1 MSACLSV
8 CPSVSQSGPDR
19 TVCLSVCLDLYL
31 CQCFLLSVIRA
42 AFIAAMPP
50 LYPDGQAVHPVCQTA
65 IQIGVAR
72 QDPNWR
78 CPPSCQHCWHMGR
91 PRIIPTTPMPMP
103 NGPPPM
109 AKRQLA
115 AVATGSDASGPSNW
129 RDINEW
135 AKRQRKLVYCA
146 RMQAACDKR
155 ASRQRELTTE
165 DGRTARRERLAA
177 RKARRA
183 RRRPVPG
190 CPGFVF
196 LNSDDDPRTSSSS
209 ATETDGDPPASST
222 MPSGSS
228 ATVTDDHPPT
238 SSTAPCWICNDPA
251 P

>member
-1 MSACLSV
+1 MSQAGSLRRS
-8 CPSVSQSGPDR
+8 
-19 TVCLSVCLDLYL
+19 
-31 CQCFLLSVIRA
+31 
-42 AFIAAMPP
+42 AM
-50 LYPDGQAVHPVCQTA
+50 QAGSSSAHHGASESELV
-65 IQIGVAR
+65 R
-72 QDPNWR
+72 L
-78 CPPSCQHCWHMGR
+78 
-91 PRIIPTTPMPMP
+91 P

-115 AVATGSDASGPSNW
+115 AVAAGSDASGPSSW

-165 DGRTARRERLAA
+165 EGRTARRERLAA

-228 ATVTDDHPPT
+228 ATVTEHR
-238 SSTAPCWICNDPA
+238 PCWIWNDVD
-251 P
+251 

>member
-1 MSACLSV
+1 MFLFSWIKLFVGASAHLGWTV
-8 CPSVSQSGPDR
+8 PDLVRLGP
-19 TVCLSVCLDLYL
+19 
-31 CQCFLLSVIRA
+31 
-42 AFIAAMPP
+42 
-50 LYPDGQAVHPVCQTA
+50 
-65 IQIGVAR
+65 VA
-72 QDPNWR
+72 
-78 CPPSCQHCWHMGR
+78 
-91 PRIIPTTPMPMP
+91 
-103 NGPPPM
+103 PPM

-115 AVATGSDASGPSNW
+115 ALAAGSDASGPSSW

-135 AKRQRKLVYCA
+135 AKRQRKFVYCA

-165 DGRTARRERLAA
+165 EGRTAKRERLAA

-190 CPGFVF
+190 CPGAVF

-238 SSTAPCWICNDPA
+238 SSTAPCWIWNDPA

>member
-1 MSACLSV
+1 MQEGSSSAQHGASESELV
-8 CPSVSQSGPDR
+8 RLGP
-19 TVCLSVCLDLYL
+19 
-31 CQCFLLSVIRA
+31 
-42 AFIAAMPP
+42 
-50 LYPDGQAVHPVCQTA
+50 
-65 IQIGVAR
+65 VA
-72 QDPNWR
+72 
-78 CPPSCQHCWHMGR
+78 
-91 PRIIPTTPMPMP
+91 
-103 NGPPPM
+103 PPM
-109 AKRQLA
+109 AKLQLA
-115 AVATGSDASGPSNW
+115 ALAAGSDASGPSSW

-146 RMQAACDKR
+146 RMQAACEKR

-238 SSTAPCWICNDPA
+238 SSTAPCWIWNDVD
-251 P
+251 

>member
-190 CPGFVF
+190 CPGVVF

-228 ATVTDDHPPT
+228 ATVTENR
-238 SSTAPCWICNDPA
+238 PCWIWNDVD
-251 P
+251 

>member
-31 CQCFLLSVIRA
+31 CQCFLLSV
-42 AFIAAMPP
+42 FFVAMPP

-78 CPPSCQHCWHMGR
+78 CPPSCQHCQHFR
-91 PRIIPTTPMPMP
+91 TIPVP

-129 RDINEW
+129 RDIPEW
-135 AKRQRKLVYCA
+135 AKRQCLLRA
-146 RMQAACDKR
+146 HASRMQAACDKI

-190 CPGFVF
+190 CPGVVF

-222 MPSGSS
+222 MPSSSS
-228 ATVTDDHPPT
+228 ATVTDSHPPT
-238 SSTAPCWICNDPA
+238 SSTAPCWIWNDVD
-251 P
+251 

>member
-1 MSACLSV
+1 MQAGSSSAHHGASESELV
-8 CPSVSQSGPDR
+8 R
-19 TVCLSVCLDLYL
+19 L
-31 CQCFLLSVIRA
+31 
-42 AFIAAMPP
+42 
-50 LYPDGQAVHPVCQTA
+50 
-65 IQIGVAR
+65 
-72 QDPNWR
+72 
-78 CPPSCQHCWHMGR
+78 
-91 PRIIPTTPMPMP
+91 P

-115 AVATGSDASGPSNW
+115 AVAAGSDASGPSSW

-228 ATVTDDHPPT
+228 ATVTEHR
-238 SSTAPCWICNDPA
+238 PCWIWNDVD
-251 P
+251 

>member
-19 TVCLSVCLDLYL
+19 PVCLSVCLDLYL
-31 CQCFLLSVIRA
+31 CQCFLLSV
-42 AFIAAMPP
+42 FFVAMPP

-146 RMQAACDKR
+146 RACKPHATREPAAS
-155 ASRQRELTTE
+155 AS
-165 DGRTARRERLAA
+165 
-177 RKARRA
+177 
-183 RRRPVPG
+183 
-190 CPGFVF
+190 
-196 LNSDDDPRTSSSS
+196 
-209 ATETDGDPPASST
+209 
-222 MPSGSS
+222 
-228 ATVTDDHPPT
+228 
-238 SSTAPCWICNDPA
+238 
-251 P
+251 

>member
-1 MSACLSV
+1 MSARLSV

-115 AVATGSDASGPSNW
+115 AVATGSDASGPSKCAISMSGPNVSANW
-129 RDINEW
+129 FI
-135 AKRQRKLVYCA
+135 A
-146 RMQAACDKR
+146 RACKPHATREPAAS
-155 ASRQRELTTE
+155 AS
-165 DGRTARRERLAA
+165 
-177 RKARRA
+177 
-183 RRRPVPG
+183 
-190 CPGFVF
+190 
-196 LNSDDDPRTSSSS
+196 
-209 ATETDGDPPASST
+209 
-222 MPSGSS
+222 
-228 ATVTDDHPPT
+228 
-238 SSTAPCWICNDPA
+238 
-251 P
+251 